1 LVVILGRLFLP
12 KEITMFEQLFP
23 HQATV
28 ARYRQSPFAAERE
41 LYLSRLMQDGRSL
54 QTLRNIAWILM
65 YLARHLPLHQAE
77 ITPPEIEAAAAEWAM
92 TTHRSSTCLR
102 IGMREFVF
110 HATNWMRLL
119 GRLREPEV
127 KRPFAAETDAFLQFA
142 VNERGLSPSTVRHY
156 RVCVG
161 EFLCWVEQQKKAVRE
176 VTLEDLSSYF
186 RVLAQRGLKRTSIA
200 LHVAK
205 LRNFLRFA
213 ESRHWCKSGLSIL
226 DAPRIYRLE
235 SLPRGPA
242 WSDVQKLLT
251 SCAGDRPI
259 EIRDHAMLLLIAVY
273 GLRSGEV
280 RHLRLEDIDW
290 EREIINIRRAKQR
303 KSQSYPLVQEV
314 GAAILRYLRSVRPRC
329 QRREV
334 FISAKQPYRA
344 LSAGGLGVM
353 VQKRMRRLGI
363 ASVCYGPHALRHSCA
378 THLLAEGVSL
388 KEIADHLGH
397 VSLAATQMYAKV
409 DMLALREVGKLPIKV
424 LVKYAEESERSA
436 TPILPR
442 GSMEALRTVATL
454 SLGGLA

>member
-1 LVVILGRLFLP
+1 MFDQFFRDQGTVV
-12 KEITMFEQLFP
+12 
-23 HQATV
+23 
-28 ARYRQSPFAAERE
+28 RYHQSPFAAERQ
-41 LYLSRLMQDGRSL
+41 LYMSKLMEEGRSIE
-54 QTLRNIAWILM
+54 TLRNIAWILI
-65 YLARHLPLHQAE
+65 YVARHLPVHQAE
-77 ITPPEIEAAAAEWAM
+77 VTPTEIEAAAATWAM
-92 TTHRSSTCLR
+92 TTHRSATCVH
-102 IGMREFVF
+102 IGKREFVF

-119 GRLREPEV
+119 GRLREPEEA
-127 KRPFAAETDAFLQFA
+127 RPFAAETDAFLQFVA
-142 VNERGLSPSTVRHY
+142 SERGLSPSTIRHY
-156 RVCVG
+156 CVCVG
-161 EFLCWVEQQKKAVRE
+161 EFLCWVEQQKKALLE
-176 VTLEDLSSYF
+176 VTLEDLSSYCQ
-186 RVLAQRGLKRTSIA
+186 VLAQRGLKRTSIA

-205 LRNFLRFA
+205 LRNFFRFA
-213 ESRHWCKSGLSIL
+213 ESRHWCRSGLSIL

-242 WSDVQKLLT
+242 WSDVQKLLS

-273 GLRSGEV
+273 GFRSGEV
-280 RHLRLEDIDW
+280 RHLRLEDVDW
-290 EREIINIRRAKQR
+290 DREIIHIRRAKQR
-303 KSQSYPLVQEV
+303 KNQSYPLVQEV
-314 GAAILRYLRSVRPRC
+314 GAAILRYLCRVRPRC

-409 DMLALREVGKLPIKV
+409 DMLALREVGNLPIKV

>member
-1 LVVILGRLFLP
+1 
-12 KEITMFEQLFP
+12 MFDQFFRD
-23 HQATV
+23 QTTV
-28 ARYRQSPFAAERE
+28 TRYHQSPFAAERQ
-41 LYLSRLMQDGRSL
+41 LYLSKLIEEGRSIE
-54 QTLRNIAWILM
+54 TLRNISWILI
-65 YLARHLPLHQAE
+65 YVARHLPVHQSE
-77 ITPPEIEAAAAEWAM
+77 ITPAEIEAAAAAWSM
-92 TTHRSSTCLR
+92 TTHRSATCLHV
-102 IGMREFVF
+102 GQREFVF

-142 VNERGLSPSTVRHY
+142 VGERGLSPSTIRHY

-161 EFLCWVEQQKKAVRE
+161 EFLCWVERQNKALLD

-186 RVLAQRGLKRTSIA
+186 RVLSQRGLKRTSIA

-205 LRNFLRFA
+205 LRNFLRFS
-213 ESRHWCKSGLSIL
+213 ESRHWCRSGLSVL

-242 WSDVQKLLT
+242 WSDVQKLLA
-251 SCAGDRPI
+251 SCAGDQPI
-259 EIRDHAMLLLIAVY
+259 EIRDHAMLLLVAVY
-273 GLRSGEV
+273 GLRGGEV

-290 EREIINIRRAKQR
+290 EREIIHIRRAKQR

-314 GAAILRYLRSVRPRC
+314 GAAILRYLRRVRPRC

-344 LSAGGLGVM
+344 LSAGGFGVM
-353 VQKRMRRLGI
+353 VQKRMCRLGI
-363 ASVCYGPHALRHSCA
+363 TSVCYGPHALRHSCA

-409 DMLALREVGKLPIKV
+409 DMLALREVGNLPIKV
-424 LVKYAEESERSA
+424 LVKYAEDSERSA
-436 TPILPR
+436 TPILSR
-442 GSMEALRTVATL
+442 RSMEALRTVATL

>member
-1 LVVILGRLFLP
+1 MLDQVFSGRAEAARQHLSLSAD
-12 KEITMFEQLFP
+12 ERQLYIS
-23 HQATV
+23 T
-28 ARYRQSPFAAERE
+28 
-41 LYLSRLMQDGRSL
+41 LMQEGRSPR
-54 QTLRNIAWILM
+54 TLRNITRIVT
-65 YLARHLPLHQAE
+65 YIARYLPLHQTT
-77 ITPPEIEAAAAEWAM
+77 ITPEDIEAAAATWAV
-92 TTHRSSTCLR
+92 TTNRSTTCLH
-102 IGMREFVF
+102 IGKREFVF
-110 HATNWMRLL
+110 HATNWVRLL

-127 KRPFAAETDAFLQFA
+127 KRPFAGETDAFLQFA
-142 VNERGLSPSTVRHY
+142 VNERGLSSSTIRHY
-156 RVCVG
+156 RVCLG
-161 EFLCWVEQQKKAVRE
+161 EFLCWVERQEKALLE
-176 VTLEDLSSYF
+176 ITLEDLSSYF
-186 RVLAQRGLKRTSIA
+186 QVLARRGLKRTSIA

-213 ESRHWCKSGLSIL
+213 ESRRWCRSGLSAL

-242 WSDVQKLLT
+242 WSDVQTLLT

-273 GLRSGEV
+273 GFRSGEV
-280 RHLRLEDIDW
+280 RHLRLEDVDW
-290 EREIINIRRAKQR
+290 DREIIHIRRAKQR
-303 KSQSYPLVQEV
+303 KNQTYPLVQEV
-314 GAAILRYLRSVRPRC
+314 GTAILRYLREVRPRC

-334 FISAKQPYRA
+334 FLSAKQPYRA
-344 LSAGGLGVM
+344 LSAGGFGVM

-363 ASVCYGPHALRHSCA
+363 ESACFGPHSLRHSCA

-409 DMLALREVGKLPIKV
+409 DMLALREVGNLPIKV

>member
-1 LVVILGRLFLP
+1 
-12 KEITMFEQLFP
+12 MFEKLFP
-23 HQATV
+23 HRATA
-28 ARYRQSPFAAERE
+28 ARYYQSPFAAERQ
-41 LYLSRLMQDGRSL
+41 LYLSKLMEEGRSIE
-54 QTLRNIAWILM
+54 TLRNIAWISM
-65 YLARHLPLHQAE
+65 YVARFLPLHQTT
-77 ITPPEIEAAAAEWAM
+77 ITPEDIDAAAARWAM
-92 TTHRSSTCLR
+92 TTNRSTTCLQ
-102 IGMREFVF
+102 IGKREFVF
-110 HATNWMRLL
+110 HATNWMRIL

-127 KRPFAAETDAFLQFA
+127 KRPFAAEADAFLEFA
-142 VNERGLSPSTVRHY
+142 VCERGLSPSTIRHY

-161 EFLCWVEQQKKAVRE
+161 EFLCWVERQSKALLE
-176 VTLEDLSSYF
+176 VTLEDLSSYCQ
-186 RVLAQRGLKRTSIA
+186 VLAQRGLKRTSIA
-200 LHVAK
+200 LHIAK

-213 ESRHWCKSGLSIL
+213 ESRYWCRSGLSVL

-242 WSDVQKLLT
+242 WSDVQTLLA
-251 SCAGDRPI
+251 SCAGDRQI
-259 EIRDHAMLLLIAVY
+259 EIRDHAMLLLVAVY
-273 GLRSGEV
+273 GLRGGEV

-290 EREIINIRRAKQR
+290 EREIIHIHRAKQR

-314 GAAILRYLRSVRPRC
+314 GAAILRYLHSVRPRC

-409 DMLALREVGKLPIKV
+409 DMLALREVGNLPIKV
-424 LVKYAEESERSA
+424 LVKYAEKSERSA